1 MKTIELKSNV
11 LAAIGGSKGE
21 TKKAVFTG
29 IVTLEDGSKQ
39 SVKSLEVTVACH
51 SNESEVASLWRVAK
65 NPKKILGTARASFEK
80 TLSKKIYRIAQFT
93 GEKIQ
98 GLSYQLY
105 SDNEPKLSLKDTANI
120 SSLNRALDV
129 LYDNEVLIED
139 VIDNSNLDFFVS
151 KFDLLDS
158 LRAKTLYKRIEA
170 QQIAREAEL
179 KKQAELE
186 RRWREQADELD
197 ALY

>member
-11 LAAIGGSKGE
+11 LAAIGGPKGE
-21 TKKAVFTG
+21 AKKAVFTG
-29 IVTLEDGSKQ
+29 TVTLEDGSKQ
-39 SVKSLEVTVACH
+39 SVKSLEVIVACH
-51 SNESEVASLWRVAK
+51 RNESEVASLWRVAK
-65 NPKKILGTARASFEK
+65 NPKKILGVAKASFEK
-80 TLSKKIYRIAQFT
+80 TLSNKIYRIAQFT
-93 GEKIQ
+93 GEKVQ

-105 SDNEPKLSLKDTANI
+105 SDNEPKLSLKDTANV

-129 LYDNEVLIED
+129 LYDREVLVED
-139 VIDNSNLDFFVS
+139 IIDNPNLDFFVE

-158 LRAKTLYKRIEA
+158 LREKSLYRRIEA